1 MFAKAWDEI
10 WKVQITLNHWGR
22 DHLLAGGFDGRQ
34 CPWTQNGRHTSSV
47 LYTWHVE
54 PVRADIRVVL
64 YVVSEGI
71 IVGAKCVWLCVK
83 SSMALAMRLK
93 GCSHIFAFV
102 CVCACLYVRV
112 SLLMCTLHSVAVVTT
127 FFIRAI
133 VVGLPP
139 GAASHSLTS
148 VKICQFDFFRV
159 CCDLGILRTSRQQTL
174 KLLREIRSLETLGA
188 TFIQVYLCL
197 RVFWV
202 THVQFFSIDPVV
214 FRELDIK
221 LDVKVS
227 LLEWVSILG
236 HSLPLHHSN
245 TTCHARTWNTTN
257 TTTGTN
263 SP

>member
-1 MFAKAWDEI
+1 
-10 WKVQITLNHWGR
+10 
-22 DHLLAGGFDGRQ
+22 
-34 CPWTQNGRHTSSV
+34 
-47 LYTWHVE
+47 
-54 PVRADIRVVL
+54 
-64 YVVSEGI
+64 
-71 IVGAKCVWLCVK
+71 
-83 SSMALAMRLK
+83 
-93 GCSHIFAFV
+93 
-102 CVCACLYVRV
+102 
-112 SLLMCTLHSVAVVTT
+112 MCTLHSVAVVTT

-174 KLLREIRSLETLGA
+174 KLLREIRSLETLSA

-227 LLEWVSILG
+227 LLKWVSILG
-236 HSLPLHHSN
+236 HSFPLHHSN
-245 TTCHARTWNTTN
+245 ATCHARTWNTTS

-263 SP
+263 SPHSVCRIEIIQI